1 VTRTRLLGAISQRR
15 LPFACTAI
23 ESNIGLEVFMTI
35 GRSGWVVLG
44 IFLVGFWLLMQGG
57 QSGDVVV
64 RAVIWGA
71 ILLAVGY
78 EAVNL
83 FRRTGHHSTDMTAG
97 LPATWRR
104 WILGESDKS

>member
-1 VTRTRLLGAISQRR
+1 
-15 LPFACTAI
+15 
-23 ESNIGLEVFMTI
+23 MTI

-44 IFLVGFWLLMQGG
+44 VFLAGFWLLMQAVKP
-57 QSGDVVV
+57 GDLLV
-64 RAVIWGA
+64 RSVIWGA

-97 LPATWRR
+97 LPASWRR
-104 WILGESDKS
+104 WILGESKKP